1 MSKENKAILTKEEIK
16 EALLE
21 IFNEHYRLLMSERIK
36 KGLAK
41 RKKKVL
47 ENAKRS
53 YNTRNI
59 KTKK

>member
-1 MSKENKAILTKEEIK
+1 MSKEQPMIKSKKELEAAIMEL
-16 EALLE
+16 LNDYYRLE
-21 IFNEHYRLLMSERIK
+21 ISGRIK
-36 KGLAK
+36 RGLAK
-41 RKKKVL
+41 RKIVL